1 MSMISTQAQNPV
13 ANRHAWQAL
22 TKVPKIT
29 AYFWIIKILTTGM
42 GEATSDYLAHRFNPI
57 VAGVIG
63 FVVFAFALV
72 LQFRTDRY
80 KPWAYWFAVA
90 MVAVFGTMAADGLHV
105 ELGVPYIVST
115 LFYAV
120 VLVGI
125 FFAWYKSEG
134 TLSVHSI
141 HTRRRE
147 LFYWATVLATFAMG
161 TALGDLM
168 AYNTSLGYLGS
179 GLLFAGIF
187 ALPGLG
193 YRFFKLNPIFAFWFA
208 YIITRPLG
216 ASFADW
222 MGVPGNLGGLNLGR
236 GTVSLGLTLIIVGFV
251 ARIAINH
258 DDSPIRTKPNH

>member
-1 MSMISTQAQNPV
+1 MTENTHSHPGHA
-13 ANRHAWQAL
+13 AWQTL

-42 GEATSDYLAHRFNPI
+42 GEATSDYLAHKFNPI
-57 VAGVIG
+57 LAGGIG
-63 FVVFAFALV
+63 LVVFVIALV
-72 LQFRTDRY
+72 LQLKTKHY
-80 KPWAYWFAVA
+80 KPWVYWFAVA

-105 ELGVPYIVST
+105 ELGVPYVLST

-120 VLVGI
+120 SLAVI
-125 FFAWYKSEG
+125 FVAWYKFEG

-161 TALGDLM
+161 TALGDLT

-187 ALPGLG
+187 ALPGIG
-193 YRFFKLNPIFAFWFA
+193 YRLFNLNSIFSFWFA

-222 MGVPGNLGGLNLGR
+222 MGVPKNIGGLDIGR
-236 GTVSLGLTLIIVGFV
+236 GVVSLALTVLIIGFV
-251 ARIAINH
+251 AYVSYVRSDAQ
-258 DDSPIRTKPNH
+258 SRA